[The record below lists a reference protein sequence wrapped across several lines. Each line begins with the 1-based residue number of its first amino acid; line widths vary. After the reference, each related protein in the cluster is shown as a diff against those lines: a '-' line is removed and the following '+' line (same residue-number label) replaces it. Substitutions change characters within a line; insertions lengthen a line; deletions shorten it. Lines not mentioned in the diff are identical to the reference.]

1 MTYDAVPIAGPGE
14 MLDFA
19 ATRLRP
25 RYLTDSTREALAAA
39 FFACLS

>member
-1 MTYDAVPIAGPGE
+1 MTYDVFPLTSPGE